1 MDGSGSKRQQNKQA
15 NRAAL
20 LEAARQC
27 FLEQGYDGAAVRDVV
42 RRTEL
47 ATGTFYNYFPDKES
61 LFREILEEHIAE
73 VNARM
78 YEVHSQA
85 PTVEAFIRG
94 AYQALF
100 RMIAEKPGFFG
111 LLLRNEHSVRSQFKD
126 TIVGLPMR
134 ALKEDIREAV
144 ARGVFPRV
152 DVDLLAAA
160 FYGAGYEIGRLI
172 VEQPGAD
179 PEAAAE
185 FATTLLAGGLKAFS
199 EPKA

>member
-1 MDGSGSKRQQNKQA
+1 MDGSGSKREQNKQA

-27 FLEQGYDGAAVRDVV
+27 FLDQGYDAACIRDVV

-61 LFREILEEHIAE
+61 LFRGILEEHIAD

-78 YEVHSQA
+78 HEVHRNA
-85 PTVEAFIRG
+85 PTAEAFIRG

-100 RMIAEKPGFFG
+100 RMIAEKPDFFG
-111 LLLRNEHSVRSQFKD
+111 LLLRNEHTVRSLFKD

-134 ALKEDIREAV
+134 ALKDDIREAV
-144 ARGVFPRV
+144 ARGIFPRI

-160 FYGAGYEIGRLI
+160 FYGIGFELGRLL
-172 VEQPGAD
+172 VEQPGTD
-179 PEAAAE
+179 PQAAAE
-185 FATTLLAGGLKAFS
+185 FATTLLAGGLKALAATD
-199 EPKA
+199 P